1 MLLQCA
7 IIICNVLLTVALL
20 TGIYIYNAI
29 EQKFPIAKYRHE
41 IIQLASKN
49 KTANVINTMLALAKV
64 RNSSD
69 SDILVTKVKY
79 QFLSNAFY
87 LIVKSNNLNIISS
100 YLNNLSNE
108 AKVYGAYISQA
119 NIIDTTQQDL
129 TTTYGAQDISSI
141 STDPDLFT
149 DFQYIAKVKISL

>member
-1 MLLQCA
+1 MFLQFT
-7 IIICNVLLTVALL
+7 IIICNVLLTIALL
-20 TGIYIYNAI
+20 TGIYIYNSI
-29 EQKFPIAKYRHE
+29 EQNLPIAKYRHE

-49 KTANVINTMLALAKV
+49 KTANVVNTMLALAKV
-64 RNSSD
+64 RNSS
-69 SDILVTKVKY
+69 SDILVTKIKY

-87 LIVKSNNLNIISS
+87 LIVKSNKLNIISS

-129 TTTYGAQDISSI
+129 TTNYGAQDISSI

-149 DFQYIAKVKISL
+149 NFQYIAKVKISL